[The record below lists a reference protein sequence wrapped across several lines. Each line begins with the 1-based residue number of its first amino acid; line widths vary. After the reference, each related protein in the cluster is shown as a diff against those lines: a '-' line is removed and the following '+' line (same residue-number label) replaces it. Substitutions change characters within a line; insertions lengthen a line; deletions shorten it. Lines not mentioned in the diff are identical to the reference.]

1 MTEVSQNTG
10 ATPRRHRDVSRANF
24 LIRLIDA
31 HGPWLYSWGGGLQTS
46 CDPEGLRAIIAF
58 SDGVRNI
65 DPLDIAE
72 GGWDYVYG
80 SNLAEALDLATARR
94 FC

>member
-1 MTEVSQNTG
+1 MIG
-10 ATPRRHRDVSRANF
+10 
-24 LIRLIDA
+24 
-31 HGPWLYSWGGGLQTS
+31 
-46 CDPEGLRAIIAF
+46 F
-58 SDGVRNI
+58 SDGVRSI